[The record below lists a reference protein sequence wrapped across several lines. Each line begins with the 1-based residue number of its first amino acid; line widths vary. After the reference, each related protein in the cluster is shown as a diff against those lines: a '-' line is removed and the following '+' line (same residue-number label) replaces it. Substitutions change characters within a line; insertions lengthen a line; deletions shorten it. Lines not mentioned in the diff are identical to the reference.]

1 MKRTK
6 DEYLYF
12 RTDHHWTVR
21 GAYQAYI
28 AFCKTAGLTPVS
40 LEEMEHHQIDG
51 FLGTFYSQTTR
62 PAAGSDPG
70 LCGIFCPAGRVHR
83 LALQYGSPY
92 TPVESSLFASYATS
106 GPNTYSVFLH
116 GDFPLLHVQTGN
128 NTGRKIMIIK
138 ESFGNAFAPFL
149 VSHYDDVYIVDQRYF
164 ELGVEDFVRENG
176 ITDLL
181 FLNNIFA
188 GQHRC
193 AHRRAARYLR
203 IKAIRAPATVQQ
215 PAQQSTEQQQET
227 EEQQQQTQQLSSKL
241 PMSRRNRRR
250 NPRQTSRKNRNG
262 GSKSRGGGWAVK
274 EREEKGGIGWH
285 DI

>member
-1 MKRTK
+1 
-6 DEYLYF
+6 
-12 RTDHHWTVR
+12 
-21 GAYQAYI
+21 
-28 AFCKTAGLTPVS
+28 
-40 LEEMEHHQIDG
+40 MEHHQIDG
-51 FLGTFYSQTTR
+51 FLGTFYSQTHDQQL
-62 PAAGSDPG
+62 AATPDFVEYFVPPVEYTAWRYST
-70 LCGIFCPAGRVHR
+70 
-83 LALQYGSPY
+83 GSPY

-116 GDFPLLHVQTGN
+116 GDFPLLHVQTSN

-188 GQHRC
+188 VNTGVRINELQGI
-193 AHRRAARYLR
+193 R
-203 IKAIRAPATVQQ
+203 IKATPHRQRYSSRRSSL
-215 PAQQSTEQQQET
+215 QSSRKRKNSNSRRSS
-227 EEQQQQTQQLSSKL
+227 LRSKL

-250 NPRQTSRKNRNG
+250 KPRQTSRKNRNG
-262 GSKSRGGGWAVK
+262 GSKSRGGGW
-274 EREEKGGIGWH
+274 GG
-285 DI
+285 